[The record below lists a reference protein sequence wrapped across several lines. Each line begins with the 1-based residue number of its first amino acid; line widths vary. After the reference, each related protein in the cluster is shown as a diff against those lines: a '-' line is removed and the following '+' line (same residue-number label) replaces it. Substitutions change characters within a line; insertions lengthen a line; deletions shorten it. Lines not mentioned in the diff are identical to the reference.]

1 MYRSEGQHFDTRAA
15 ISRGARMLALAL
27 QRRPSERCGRAPESN
42 MPSPGDLLKEAFDLQ
57 VELTGKSGSM
67 TDTDDD
73 YSSLMFYW
81 SR

>member
-1 MYRSEGQHFDTRAA
+1 MYRSEGQHFDARAA

-27 QRRPSERCGRAPESN
+27 QRQPSEHSSQAPESN
-42 MPSPGDLLKEAFDLQ
+42 LPSPSDLLNEAFILHKD
-57 VELTGKSGSM
+57 LTGKVGSIM
-67 TDTDDD
+67 DTDDD